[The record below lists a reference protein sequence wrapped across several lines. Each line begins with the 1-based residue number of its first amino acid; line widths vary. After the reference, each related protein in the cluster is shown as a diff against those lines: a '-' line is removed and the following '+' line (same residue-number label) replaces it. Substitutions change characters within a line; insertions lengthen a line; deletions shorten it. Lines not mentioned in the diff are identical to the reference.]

1 MLAAAK
7 SMGAAAVPAPPNTL
21 RVKMTPNRQAEQR
34 RAEPAPRRFGQT
46 RAARI
51 ICQFHASRFEAKTR
65 RGKHRHRAQADNRLF
80 SLAPKIAT
88 AQPMMLHYSTI
99 LLVPA

>member
-7 SMGAAAVPAPPNTL
+7 SMGAAAVPDAAVPAPPNTL
-21 RVKMTPNRQAEQR
+21 RVKMTPNRQAEHQ
-34 RAEPAPRRFGQT
+34 RAEPTPRRFGQT

-65 RGKHRHRAQADNRLF
+65 RGIHRHRA
-80 SLAPKIAT
+80 
-88 AQPMMLHYSTI
+88 
-99 LLVPA
+99 